1 LIQGRNEQEEE
12 MADFAGR
19 TALVT
24 GASSG
29 IGADIARELGKRG
42 ANVILVARRRDRLEK
57 LAAEFLPLGVKA
69 VVAPCDIADEAARVA
84 LAAAHPNVDIL
95 VNNAGLGVFGMFA
108 DSAWKNL
115 ENMLAVN
122 VTALTHLTHLFAAP
136 MAARGYGRVMMVAS
150 TAAYQPVPLYA
161 AYAATKAYVLSLS
174 DALNVEYKTKGV
186 KFTTLSPGTT
196 QSEFFEVAAQKK
208 SMMVEKTMMT
218 SEAVAKTG
226 VDAMAAGKG
235 SVVAGAM
242 NAAMAFAT
250 RFAPRGTTAAIAYK
264 VLKP

>member
-1 LIQGRNEQEEE
+1 MTE
-12 MADFAGR
+12 FTGR

-29 IGADIARELGKRG
+29 IGAAIARELGKRG
-42 ANVILVARRRDRLEK
+42 ANLVLVARRRDKLET
-57 LAAEFLPLGVKA
+57 LAAEFLARGVKA
-69 VVAPCDIADEAARVA
+69 AVAECDIADESARIA
-84 LAAAHPNVDIL
+84 LAAAHPDVDIL

-108 DSAWKNL
+108 DAEWKKID
-115 ENMLAVN
+115 NMLAVN
-122 VTALTHLTHLFAAP
+122 VTALTHLTHLFAGP

-174 DALNVEYKTKGV
+174 DALNVEYKAKAV

-196 QSEFFEVAAQKK
+196 ASEFFEVAAQKK
-208 SMMVEKTMMT
+208 SVMVEKTMMT
-218 SEAVAKTG
+218 SEAVAKIG

-242 NAAMAFAT
+242 NAIMAFST
-250 RFAPRGTTAAIAYK
+250 RLSPRGMAAEIAYR

>member
-1 LIQGRNEQEEE
+1 
-12 MADFAGR
+12 MADFTGR

-42 ANVILVARRRDRLEK
+42 ANVILVARRRDRLEA

-69 VVAPCDIADEAARVA
+69 EVTPCDISDEAARVA
-84 LAAAHPNVDIL
+84 LAVAHPNVDIL

-108 DSAWKNL
+108 DSEWNTI

-122 VTALTHLTHLFAAP
+122 VTALTHLTHLFAGP
-136 MAARGYGRVMMVAS
+136 MAARKYGRVMMVAS

-174 DALNVEYKTKGV
+174 NALNVEYKAKGV

-196 QSEFFEVAAQKK
+196 QSEFFDVAAQKK
-208 SMMVEKTMMT
+208 SVMVEKTMMT
-218 SEAVAKTG
+218 SEAVAKIG
-226 VDAMAAGKG
+226 VDAMAAGRG
-235 SVVAGAM
+235 SVVAGTM
-242 NAAMAFAT
+242 NALMAFTT
-250 RFAPRGTTAAIAYK
+250 RFSPRGMAAEIAYR